1 MHRGC
6 PTRGLRMGYACGGTR
21 SDTRSQKTPNPDCG
35 RVVGNPGNKGETR
48 DRTNVTPQEQKP
60 PFAAGHLYFQ
70 CLKFGVQ
77 IRRTVPQSTAQFSSV
92 ARKSLISSHWVTFRL
107 SRVFRSRSWALAR
120 SVSNVGALPSDVHL
134 RGDRWDLHIQPPFH
148 LEA

>member
-1 MHRGC
+1 MPNARAAN
-6 PTRGLRMGYACGGTR
+6 GLRLRRDAKRHPQPENTEPGLRT
-21 SDTRSQKTPNPDCG
+21 CG
-35 RVVGNPGNKGETR
+35 RNPGNKGETR